1 MEEGKMRKNW
11 HWIELIGFDN
21 ESVDYG
27 VSDFLSRLKEPPE
40 GVSLL
45 FSHIDFL
52 NTFTCPEDDYPL
64 RPCECSYA
72 GHLYSPERKRQ
83 QWTSMQ
89 LKGLVQMLQRSG
101 VKVIF
106 GFFNLS
112 RYTSDERKSVTTE
125 FVAAHPEICTMSWDA
140 RYLDS
145 VDILKRMEDGAFY
158 QDYLIEKVKAVL
170 DGYGFD
176 GVQIADGISCF
187 RTTVQ
192 NGDYSDDTIEQ
203 FTNWLLENGK
213 EIPPVLAPVET
224 DKDAFIQRRKYVM
237 DHMMY
242 DFLLFNNYRWKRFYD
257 NFYDKIDPNQY
268 VIFINSFWTR
278 EPFEAFYRYGIDYRL
293 AYREGVYA
301 LMIEEV
307 STTYPSF
314 SKASRGGF
322 YLPLEAS
329 RYVHYEFY
337 LMQMLLK
344 AYLPQFKQVPLMPIG
359 DTQEDWN
366 AVHDMQNE
374 LKRAIY
380 RRNNSRVY
388 ADGQWLPCAEAPFFC
403 LSDAISAHDWAK
415 LAELDDLKMLAD
427 LQNPLGYVLYYP
439 KDSVY
444 GEVKRYIE
452 SRDYGVVKIA
462 NLLIANG
469 TYIASVAAG
478 ENLGN
483 IGCPVLALL
492 PEYYKEDELNMLLQL
507 NTPVIFVSREKA
519 WGDILYDGQV
529 IVSARN
535 VLPRVAEE
543 TVSTLQASEGI
554 QLCAAGS
561 EDEQGGIWTMPLR
574 YNEWNEE
581 FLQALTQL
589 LNDQLD
595 VPKLLPDK
603 ESECK
608 LTSFALKDGRIIVLV
623 SNDEYYNVNVRVQF
637 GRKIVSAKAITRYQ
651 GYKTFFAEDTLQV
664 AVPMRTMEMMEVRLE
679 E

>member
-1 MEEGKMRKNW
+1 MRKNW

-21 ESVDYG
+21 ESEDYG
-27 VSDFLSRLKEPPE
+27 VSEFLSRLKEPPE

-52 NTFTCPEDDYPL
+52 NTFTCVEDDYLL

-72 GHLYSPERKRQ
+72 GHLYNHERKRQ

-89 LKGLVQMLQRSG
+89 LKGLIQTLQRSG

-106 GFFNLS
+106 GFFNLAT
-112 RYTSDERKSVTTE
+112 YTNDEKKGVTTE
-125 FVAAHPEICTMSWDA
+125 FVAAHPEICTMTWDA
-140 RYLDS
+140 KYIMNC
-145 VDILKRMEDGAFY
+145 VDVLKRMKDGTYY
-158 QDYLIEKVKAVL
+158 QDHLIEKVKAVL

-176 GVQIADGISCF
+176 GVQIADGISSF

-192 NGDYSDDTIEQ
+192 NGDYSDDTMEQ
-203 FTNWLLENGK
+203 FSDWLTENGK
-213 EIPPVLAPVET
+213 EIPQMLAPVDT
-224 DKDAFIQRRKYVM
+224 DTDAFIQRRKYVIE
-237 DHMMY
+237 HMMY
-242 DFLLFNNYRWKRFYD
+242 DFLLFNSYRWKRFYD
-257 NFYDKIDPNQY
+257 NFYNKVDPKQY
-268 VIFINSFWTR
+268 VIFVNSFWTR
-278 EPFEAFYRYGIDYRL
+278 EPFEAFYRYGIDYRS

-314 SKASRGGF
+314 SKGSRGGF
-322 YLPLEAS
+322 YLPLEKS

-344 AYLPQFKQVPLMPIG
+344 AYVPQFKQVPLMPVG
-359 DTQEDWN
+359 DTMEDWN
-366 AVHDMQNE
+366 AVHDLLNE
-374 LKRAIY
+374 LKRAIF

-388 ADGQWLPCAEAPFFC
+388 ADGQWLPCAEAPFYC
-403 LSDAISAHDWAK
+403 LSDAIAAHDWAK
-415 LAELDDLKMLAD
+415 LAELDDLKVLAD
-427 LQNPLGYVLYYP
+427 LQNPLGYALYYP

-444 GEVKRYIE
+444 GEVKRYIQ
-452 SRDYGVVKIA
+452 SRDYGFVKLA
-462 NLLIANG
+462 NLLLANG

-478 ENLGN
+478 EKLGN
-483 IGCPVLALL
+483 IGCPVLALF
-492 PEYYKEDELNMLLQL
+492 PEYYEETERSTLMQL
-507 NTPVIFVSREKA
+507 DTPVIFVSKERA
-519 WGDILYDGQV
+519 WGDVLYDGQI

-535 VLPRVAEE
+535 ILPRLAEE
-543 TVSTLQASEGI
+543 TVSALKASEGV
-554 QLCAAGS
+554 QLCAVGG

-574 YNEWNEE
+574 YNEWNKE

-608 LTSFALKDGRIIVLV
+608 LTSFALKDGRVIMLV
-623 SNDEYYNVNVRVQF
+623 SNDEYYNVNIRVKF
-637 GRKIVSAKAITRYQ
+637 DRKIVSARAINRYE
-651 GYKTFFAEDTLQV
+651 GYRTWFAEDTMQV
-664 AVPMRTMEMMEVRLE
+664 AVPMRTMEIIEVRLE
-679 E
+679 